1 MQVLIDFQDSLL
13 LAIKEDFQRF
23 LSKKINWNQRMI
35 GIKGPRGAGKT
46 TLMLQHLK
54 FTLSKNQV
62 NGLYVTAD
70 HPWFYQNT
78 LLDTAMS
85 WFQKGGQVLLIDEVH
100 KYPNWSRELKNI
112 YDGLP
117 QLQVIF
123 SASSALDI
131 YRGESD
137 LSRRV
142 ISYSLPGLSFREYL
156 KLSEVVD
163 FPSFSLRIYKKGI
176 GK

>member
-1 MQVLIDFQDSLL
+1 MQILIDFQDSLL
-13 LAIKEDFQRF
+13 QGIKENFQRF
-23 LSKKINWNQRMI
+23 LNKKINWNQRMI

-70 HPWFYQNT
+70 HPWFYQNN
-78 LLDTAMS
+78 LLDTAMT
-85 WFQKGGQVLLIDEVH
+85 WFKQGGQVLLIDEVH

-117 QLQVIF
+117 QLQVNF
-123 SASSALDI
+123 F
-131 YRGESD
+131 
-137 LSRRV
+137 
-142 ISYSLPGLSFREYL
+142 GLFRIGYL
-156 KLSEVVD
+156 
-163 FPSFSLRIYKKGI
+163 
-176 GK
+176 